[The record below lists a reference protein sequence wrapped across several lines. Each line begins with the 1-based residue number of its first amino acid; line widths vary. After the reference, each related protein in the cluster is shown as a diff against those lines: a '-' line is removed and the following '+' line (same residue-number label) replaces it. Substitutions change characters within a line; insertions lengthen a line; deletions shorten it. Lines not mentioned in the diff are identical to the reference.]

1 MILEIAHL
9 DVKPDQAAAFEA
21 AFQKASPL
29 IAATEGYISHELQRC
44 IETPSRYVLLVTW
57 DTLESHTVGFR
68 QSERY
73 AEWRT
78 LLHHFYDPFPTVE
91 HYAPVFEYSRENLR
105 LKVTNS

>member
-9 DVKPDQAAAFEA
+9 DVKPDQTTEFES

-29 IAATEGYISHELQRC
+29 IAATGGYISHELQRC
-44 IETPSRYVLLVTW
+44 IENPSRYVLLVKW
-57 DTLESHTVGFR
+57 DTLESHTDGFR

-91 HYAPVFEYSRENLR
+91 HYKPLYQNVRNDG
-105 LKVTNS
+105 